1 MNLLV
6 HDFVCLVLPSK
17 TTRKCLVWS
26 CFAQSESYGILR
38 ASFGLDFKFHAMFS
52 CIAP

>member
-6 HDFVCLVLPSK
+6 HDFVCLVLPSS
-17 TTRKCLVWS
+17 LVWS

-38 ASFGLDFKFHAMFS
+38 ASFGLDFYFMQCF
-52 CIAP
+52 PV